1 MPFAATQT
9 DLEIILSEVN
19 RTRERQISYDITYM
33 LNTIKMIKNIY
44 RTGKKTHRFQNQS
57 YNYRGEMGE
66 GKNWKGG
73 NTIYT
78 LVYRR
83 DDQ

>member
-1 MPFAATQT
+1 MPFAATWT

-44 RTGKKTHRFQNQS
+44 M
-57 YNYRGEMGE
+57 E
-66 GKNWKGG
+66 KNTQISKPVLQLPW
-73 NTIYT
+73 
-78 LVYRR
+78 
-83 DDQ
+83 